1 MRPRAAILAS
11 SLVLLCAGCGPP
23 PPQAPTAQANRV
35 ASAITGIAEACGESY
50 QSRALPDAH
59 PGDAALEAEAASRAL
74 ELAGVYLQNPGWI
87 YQGETLQQVVAQSV
101 HYLRACDLG
110 SAADLLVART
120 RRP

>member
-23 PPQAPTAQANRV
+23 PPQAPTAQADRV

-50 QSRALPDAH
+50 QSRALPGAH
-59 PGDAALEAEAASRAL
+59 PKDAPLEAEAASRAL
-74 ELAGVYLQNPGWI
+74 ELARVYLQNPGWI
-87 YQGETLQQVVAQSV
+87 YQGETLQQVVALSV

-110 SAADLLVART
+110 RAADLLVRRT